1 MALMERFSMA
11 DENMNDFG
19 FSMTTEESIKKSE
32 KDTAQA
38 IQDQVTKAQVKLSK
52 VKAKVWPL
60 LNGLK
65 KDAHL
70 EVIKWPNRVA
80 VIDQLMTEIEAII
93 AE

>member
-1 MALMERFSMA
+1 MV
-11 DENMNDFG
+11 DEVDDFG

-32 KDTAQA
+32 KDNSQA
-38 IQDQVTKAQVKLSK
+38 IQDANTKTQLKLKRVKD
-52 VKAKVWPL
+52 KVWPL
-60 LNGLK
+60 LVGLK

-80 VIDQLMTEIEAII
+80 VIDKLMQDIDSII